1 MITNSEARKIIIK
14 NIIRNRTKDKEYENL
29 ITPLHFIELFD
40 RELNCGLHIL
50 RDDCTRI
57 LKNKINGTW
66 IIRRASIKGNKTMY
80 PFVISYKYFNI
91 YNYIFCYI
99 ENKGIYELDPR
110 YYNGG
115 DQLPESYEN
124 LKIKNTHFSNM
135 FELFEHYGLT
145 FSYKLIN
152 KLSREIN
159 ELSALAT

>member
-29 ITPLHFIELFD
+29 IMPIHFIELFD
-40 RELNCGLHIL
+40 RELNYGLHIL

-80 PFVISYKYFNI
+80 PFVISYKYFNS

-115 DQLPESYEN
+115 DQLPDSYEN
-124 LKIKNTHFSNM
+124 LKIKNTHFNNM

-159 ELSALAT
+159 ELTALAN

>member
-1 MITNSEARKIIIK
+1 MITNGEARKIIIK
-14 NIIRNRTKDKEYENL
+14 SIIKGKTKEYSEQIL
-29 ITPLHFIELFD
+29 PIHYIELFD
-40 RELNCGLHIL
+40 RELNCGMHIL

-66 IIRRASIKGNKTMY
+66 LIRRASIKGNQTMF

-115 DQLPESYEN
+115 DKLPESYEE
-124 LKIKNTHFSNM
+124 LKIKNTSFKNM
-135 FELFEHYGLT
+135 FEIFEHYGLT
-145 FSYKLIN
+145 FSHKIIN
-152 KLSREIN
+152 KLSREI
-159 ELSALAT
+159 SDCPALAN